1 MSKMFNR
8 ARMTITSTGTGALT
22 LGVAV
27 TGYQTFSSA
36 GVSNGDTVSYTIEDG
51 VNWECGTGIFTLSG
65 TTLSRTVTQSYNGTT
80 YGSSPISVTTSAQ
93 VFITALAADLT
104 STDNL
109 TSGTL
114 PVARGGTGLSTLTSG
129 NIPYATATN
138 TLGTNANF
146 TYDGTNF
153 TVGGTAARILGDFSN
168 ATLANRLFFQ
178 SNVTNGVTSLSAIP
192 NGTSTQSEMRFYNGT
207 DPNNAS
213 YARLTVG
220 GAGNTLTILQSS
232 FNGTGSTL
240 PLAFYVGGSEAMRI
254 TSAGLVGIGTTGPA
268 YALDV
273 QSSTGVI
280 QVKSTTGTN
289 ATYFAFN
296 NTSGQNLI
304 GNESSTGGTLFVGG
318 SAYSLS
324 LGTVG
329 AYPLQ
334 LATNNN
340 VRATLDASG
349 NLGLGTTPSAWRS
362 GAKAFQSG
370 GNGYLALWEQ
380 ANGSVNL
387 SFAAYEGSANTFN
400 YRTTGD
406 APTLYSQVSGAHRW
420 YYAAAGT
427 QGNSFSFTQA
437 MTLDASGNLGIGET
451 SPSTYG
457 QLVVKGGSSSATS
470 PVLALVAN
478 SFLGADGPALDF
490 ARAGFTQPIQA
501 RIRTEDDGTA
511 SSNLSFWTKN
521 TGTAGTLTRR
531 MTLDASGNLAVG
543 GSTANSRLD
552 VQGGYLRVNEDGV
565 GTKVI
570 TLRSNYASV
579 APAINVTT
587 NDPLL
592 LMTNNTERARIDTN
606 GTLLVGQTT
615 NPATSSVVIKV
626 VTGTGNGVNAQ
637 ITSNTGTSYP
647 WSNYNASGTY
657 VGGISCTSSAT
668 AFPTSSDERLKSNI
682 VDAENTLTTLL
693 SIKVRSFNWKI
704 DNSHQDYGVIA
715 QEVAPL
721 VPEAVLVSPGPDDYL
736 SVDYSRFVPRLVK
749 AIQELAAKV
758 QALEAKVA

>member
-1 MSKMFNR
+1 MP
-8 ARMTITSTGTGALT
+8 L
-22 LGVAV
+22 
-27 TGYQTFSSA
+27 
-36 GVSNGDTVSYTIEDG
+36 
-51 VNWECGTGIFTLSG
+51 TLSG
-65 TTLSRTVTQSYNGTT
+65 TYGVSGIDGSNTT
-80 YGSSPISVTTSAQ
+80 PAV
-93 VFITALAADLT
+93 
-104 STDNL
+104 
-109 TSGTL
+109 
-114 PVARGGTGLSTLTSG
+114 RGGTSSSNGVFYGTNTVS
-129 NIPYATATN
+129 IATN
-138 TLGTNANF
+138 STTAV
-146 TYDGTNF
+146 
-153 TVGGTAARILGDFSN
+153 TVD
-168 ATLANRLFFQ
+168 
-178 SNVTNGVTSLSAIP
+178 
-192 NGTSTQSEMRFYNGT
+192 
-207 DPNNAS
+207 
-213 YARLTVG
+213 
-220 GAGNTLTILQSS
+220 SS
-232 FNGTGSTL
+232 Q
-240 PLAFYVGGSEAMRI
+240 R
-254 TSAGLVGIGTTGPA
+254 VGIGTSSPA
-268 YALDV
+268 FALDV
-273 QSSTGVI
+273 VSSSDMAGRF
-280 QVKSTTGTN
+280 STIGSNNAASFYLSSGNGT
-289 ATYFAFN
+289 
-296 NTSGQNLI
+296 TSGKY
-304 GNESSTGGTLFVGG
+304 
-318 SAYSLS
+318 AYARFLNNDTNQQEWR
-324 LGTVG
+324 LGTYG
-329 AYPLQ
+329 TDNFSLYDAKAS
-334 LATNNN
+334 ATRLT
-340 VRATLDASG
+340 VDTSG
-349 NLGLGTTPSAWRS
+349 NLGLGVTPSAWRS
-362 GAKAFQSG
+362 TNPAFQIGYAGVMYGYSASTITG
-370 GNGYLALWEQ
+370 FGSNVYLSAVGNYTYINNAT
-380 ANGSVNL
+380 A
-387 SFAAYEGSANTFN
+387 
-400 YRTTGD
+400 
-406 APTLYSQVSGAHRW
+406 TLYLQNSSGLHQWFTAS
-420 YYAAAGT
+420 AGT
-427 QGNSFSFTQA
+427 GTITGFNTPA